1 MKRSIYTFF
10 LTLITLTAFTQ
21 TSYKITS
28 NGSWSSSIPTTCI
41 NCAITISDNV
51 TLTVDQSTTCM
62 NCTFQGGTILVPG
75 KSFTLLYSGSQTTT
89 YFTGT
94 TVNVTGNNGQI
105 TVNAPLSLT
114 NSTFTFNNNAT
125 FTTSYEVDLTASTIN
140 LYDNSSMTSTGGAN
154 TPINL
159 MSNSHIN
166 IGNGSQVSNATLL
179 ISGPALNIYDK
190 STVAIGNQNNS
201 YFNWSSYTYYPNV
214 NANSHASKSYS
225 TLNTTMNCGTGYAH
239 TCNMASVYGPA
250 TLANSGAVSAT
261 TLPIVLD
268 AFTATL
274 NSDKTIGLDWN
285 TQQESNSSHINIQRS
300 ADGENWENIG
310 TVQAKGNSATATEYN
325 YTDEHP
331 VSGNNF
337 YRLQLVDLDNSFTYS
352 DVKVV
357 RTSAIGTVSF
367 FPNPARDYVN
377 VSLGSAVNATET
389 VTVRLISMSGQVMQE
404 QQTAAAAGT
413 VVSFRVSNYAS
424 GIYILSVT
432 GQNGTHETREL
443 MISRM

>member
-1 MKRSIYTFF
+1 MKRSIYTF
-10 LTLITLTAFTQ
+10 LLNLITLTAFTQ

-41 NCAITISDNV
+41 NCSITISSNV
-51 TLTVDQSTTCM
+51 TLTIDQSATCM
-62 NCTFQGGTILVPG
+62 NCTFQGGNILVPG
-75 KSFTLLYSGSQTTT
+75 KSFSLLYAGTETTT
-89 YFTGT
+89 NFTGT

-114 NSTFTFNNNAT
+114 NSTFTFNNNST
-125 FTTSYEVDLTASTIN
+125 FTTSYEVDLTASTID
-140 LYDNSSMTSTGGAN
+140 LYDNSSMTSTGSAS
-154 TPINL
+154 TQVNL
-159 MSNSHIN
+159 VSSSHIN
-166 IGNGSQVSNATLL
+166 IGNGSQLSNATLTVN
-179 ISGPALNIYDK
+179 GPSLNVYDK
-190 STVAIGNQNNS
+190 SSVTIGNDNNS
-201 YFNWSSYTYYPNV
+201 YFDWSAYTYYPNV
-214 NANSHASKSYS
+214 NANSHASRTYS
-225 TLNTTMNCGTGYAH
+225 TLSTTMNCGSGYPHACS
-239 TCNMASVYGPA
+239 TAYVYGPA
-250 TLANSGAVSAT
+250 SLSSGGLVSGI

-268 AFTATL
+268 AFAATL
-274 NSDKTIGLDWN
+274 NNDKTIGLNWN

-300 ADGENWENIG
+300 TDGENWETIG
-310 TVQAKGNSATATEYN
+310 TVQAKGNSSTATEYN
-325 YTDEHP
+325 FTDEHP

-377 VSLGSAVNATET
+377 VSLGSAVNTTET

-443 MISRM
+443 MINRM